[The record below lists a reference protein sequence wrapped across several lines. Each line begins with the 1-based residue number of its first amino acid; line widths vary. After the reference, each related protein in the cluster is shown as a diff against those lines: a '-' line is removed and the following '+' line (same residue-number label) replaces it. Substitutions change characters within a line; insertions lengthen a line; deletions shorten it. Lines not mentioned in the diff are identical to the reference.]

1 MAAMAAFCFIS
12 LLQKTNNDAGFARM
26 VVSFFFAAVGTISN
40 FTATEVP
47 SFYKRGLAK
56 PRMFA

>member
-1 MAAMAAFCFIS
+1 LLYKPAA
-12 LLQKTNNDAGFARM
+12 KTNNDAGFARM

-40 FTATEVP
+40 FTASEVP